1 MQNLSEFSN
10 PLCVCNVKVM
20 TDPQKIA
27 VNYVKGWFLIDAMA
41 AVPLDL
47 LLFGTGTSDVSY
59 HGNYSKHTYTVYKL
73 KSMADDTEI
82 VVFGTNILMPVLRTS
97 QISLQKHQLTLIFW
111 VVCHELKCK
120 CTQTVMSDVV
130 AMTTCRQ

>member
-1 MQNLSEFSN
+1 
-10 PLCVCNVKVM
+10 M

-59 HGNYSKHTYTVYKL
+59 HGNYSKHMYK
-73 KSMADDTEI
+73 
-82 VVFGTNILMPVLRTS
+82 
-97 QISLQKHQLTLIFW
+97 
-111 VVCHELKCK
+111 
-120 CTQTVMSDVV
+120 
-130 AMTTCRQ
+130 